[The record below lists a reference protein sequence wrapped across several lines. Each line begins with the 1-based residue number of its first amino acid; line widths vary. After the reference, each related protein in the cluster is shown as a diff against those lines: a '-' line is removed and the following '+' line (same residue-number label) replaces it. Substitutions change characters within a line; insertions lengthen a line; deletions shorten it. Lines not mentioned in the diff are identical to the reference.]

1 MGRAGRRRGRS
12 GRRRGL
18 ARRCGSPSIFPFFET
33 SDEACVGLDARSTLL
48 DEGRGGLVRHVMFPD
63 EKGDDDRGG
72 ARNTLCAIVRAFERW
87 AKTSDDGE
95 SGAPWRMEVW
105 RMERE

>member
-1 MGRAGRRRGRS
+1 M
-12 GRRRGL
+12 

-33 SDEACVGLDARSTLL
+33 SDEACVGLNARSTLL

-63 EKGDDDRGG
+63 EKGDNDRSG
-72 ARNTLCAIVRAFERW
+72 AGNTLYAIVRAFTRRTK
-87 AKTSDDGE
+87 ASDDGE
-95 SGAPWRMEVW
+95 SGAAWRMEVW